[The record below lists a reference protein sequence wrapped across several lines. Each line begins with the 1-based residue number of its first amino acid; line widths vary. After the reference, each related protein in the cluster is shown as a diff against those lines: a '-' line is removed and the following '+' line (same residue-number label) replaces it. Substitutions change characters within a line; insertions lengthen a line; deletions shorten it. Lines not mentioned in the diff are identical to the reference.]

1 VSRYAPVSLTK
12 AGCWQAL
19 DRDHCR
25 DLTSPDRDVTLLGLS
40 PEAGAEARTQRAI
53 CLRKRVLLNEAHRKL
68 KVVKMPMFKERRH
81 SDRVLEVSLFAIC
94 AALTFLLYSVV
105 GYKMVVLNLFYL
117 PVVLAAFY
125 LGRHRAGVLALVC
138 VLLASVV
145 AVLDLE
151 GFAATTTPL
160 VIGLSLVVWSAVMG
174 LNAIFVGTLGDERSK
189 KIDELHDAYL
199 GVVEVLAHYLKSAS
213 PEKKDHSK
221 RVALLSQAVARR
233 MRLSE
238 REVDDIR
245 VAALLQ
251 DINNLEVT
259 AKVIQ
264 RAVGD
269 LSKSATHSSYTFHG
283 SDLVQ
288 SLGSV
293 LTSAMPLIVNQSDGL
308 DISFGDEEPSH
319 LVDAPFGTAIIHTVS
334 HFDMLTHDSQDIG
347 LQEAIN
353 IMRSEL
359 DADHHP
365 AVLHALEQEVH
376 ELTSRDGDAIADLE
390 RLTCAAN

>member
-1 VSRYAPVSLTK
+1 
-12 AGCWQAL
+12 
-19 DRDHCR
+19 
-25 DLTSPDRDVTLLGLS
+25 
-40 PEAGAEARTQRAI
+40 
-53 CLRKRVLLNEAHRKL
+53 
-68 KVVKMPMFKERRH
+68 MFKERRY
-81 SDRVLEVSLFAIC
+81 SDRVLEISLFAIC

-125 LGRHRAGVLALVC
+125 LGRHRAGVLALVS
-138 VLLASVV
+138 VLLASIV

-199 GVVEVLAHYLKSAS
+199 GVVEVLAHYLKSAN

-238 REVDDIR
+238 KEVDDIR

-269 LSKSATHSSYTFHG
+269 LSKSGSHSSYTFHG

-288 SLGSV
+288 SLGAV

-308 DISFGDEEPSH
+308 DITFGEDEVTQP
-319 LVDAPFGTAIIHTVS
+319 VDVPFGMAIIHAVS
-334 HFDMLTHDSQDIG
+334 HFDTLST
-347 LQEAIN
+347 L
-353 IMRSEL
+353 R
-359 DADHHP
+359 
-365 AVLHALEQEVH
+365 
-376 ELTSRDGDAIADLE
+376 
-390 RLTCAAN
+390 

>member
-1 VSRYAPVSLTK
+1 MR
-12 AGCWQAL
+12 
-19 DRDHCR
+19 
-25 DLTSPDRDVTLLGLS
+25 
-40 PEAGAEARTQRAI
+40 
-53 CLRKRVLLNEAHRKL
+53 
-68 KVVKMPMFKERRH
+68 MFKERRY
-81 SDRVLEVSLFAIC
+81 SERVLEAFLFAIC
-94 AALTFLLYSVV
+94 AALTFLLYTLV

-138 VLLASVV
+138 VLLASIV

-189 KIDELHDAYL
+189 KIEELHDTYL
-199 GVVEVLAHYLKSAS
+199 GVVEVLAHYLKSAN

-221 RVALLSQAVARR
+221 RVAMLSQAVARK

-269 LSKSATHSSYTFHG
+269 LSKSGVHTSYTFHG

-288 SLGSV
+288 SLGAV
-293 LTSAMPLIVNQSDGL
+293 LTSAMPLIVSQSDGL
-308 DISFGDEEPSH
+308 DITFGDDDVARSAD
-319 LVDAPFGTAIIHTVS
+319 VPFGMAIIHTIS
-334 HFDMLTHDSQDIG
+334 HFDTLMHDSPEIG
-347 LQEAIN
+347 PQEAIN
-353 IMRSEL
+353 ILRSEL

-365 AVLHALEQEVH
+365 AVLHALEQTVH
-376 ELTSRDGDAIADLE
+376 ELAGREGDPIADLE
-390 RLTCAAN
+390 RLAYALN

>member
-1 VSRYAPVSLTK
+1 ML
-12 AGCWQAL
+12 Q
-19 DRDHCR
+19 
-25 DLTSPDRDVTLLGLS
+25 
-40 PEAGAEARTQRAI
+40 
-53 CLRKRVLLNEAHRKL
+53 
-68 KVVKMPMFKERRH
+68 ERRH
-81 SDRVLEVSLFAIC
+81 SDRVLEISLFAIC

-125 LGRHRAGVLALVC
+125 LGRHRAGILALVC
-138 VLLASVV
+138 VLMASIV

-189 KIDELHDAYL
+189 KIEELHDAYL
-199 GVVEVLAHYLKSAS
+199 GVVEVLAHYLKSAT

-259 AKVIQ
+259 ARVIQ

-269 LSKSATHSSYTFHG
+269 LSKSGGHSSYTFHG

-288 SLGSV
+288 SLGAV

-308 DISFGDEEPSH
+308 DITFGDEEVRQP
-319 LVDAPFGTAIIHTVS
+319 VDVPFGMAIIHAVS
-334 HFDMLTHDSQDIG
+334 HFDTLIHDSHEIG
-347 LQEAIN
+347 PQEAIN
-353 IMRSEL
+353 ILRSEL

-376 ELTSRDGDAIADLE
+376 ELAGRDSDPLGDLE
-390 RLTCAAN
+390 RLALATS

>member
-1 VSRYAPVSLTK
+1 MLIFKDRRY
-12 AGCWQAL
+12 
-19 DRDHCR
+19 
-25 DLTSPDRDVTLLGLS
+25 
-40 PEAGAEARTQRAI
+40 
-53 CLRKRVLLNEAHRKL
+53 
-68 KVVKMPMFKERRH
+68 
-81 SDRVLEVSLFAIC
+81 SDRVLEISLFAIC
-94 AALTFLLYSVV
+94 AALTFLLYTVV

-138 VLLASVV
+138 VLMASIV

-221 RVALLSQAVARR
+221 RVAMLSQSVARR

-269 LSKSATHSSYTFHG
+269 LSKACSHTSYTFHG

-293 LTSAMPLIVNQSDGL
+293 LTSAMPLIVSQSDGM
-308 DISFGDEEPSH
+308 DIAFGDDEVEH
-319 LVDAPFGTAIIHTVS
+319 HVDIPFGMAIIQTIS
-334 HFDMLTHDSQDIG
+334 RFDTLIHDSIEVG
-347 LQEAIN
+347 PREAIN
-353 IMRSEL
+353 ILRSEF

-365 AVLHALEQEVH
+365 AVLHALEQEVG
-376 ELTSRDGDAIADLE
+376 EMSSGDAINDLE
-390 RLTCAAN
+390 RLVHAAG